1 MNSFV
6 TLVVVFAAIAAG
18 LLLLFK
24 LKLNK
29 GGSDDGPWPFYAVK
43 AMSAPEQVLYHRLCK
58 TLPDNLVL
66 AQVGLSRF
74 LRVKKGNN
82 FQQWFN
88 RINRMS
94 ADFVV
99 CAKDASVLAVI
110 ELDDSSHEGQQH
122 RTADAKKDK
131 ALAAAG
137 IRIVRWSVKSMP
149 DDAAIKATFKN

>member
-1 MNSFV
+1 MNSL
-6 TLVVVFAAIAAG
+6 LVLLVFAAIAPG
-18 LLLLFK
+18 LMFLAK
-24 LKLNK
+24 LKLS
-29 GGSDDGPWPFYAVK
+29 GGGGDDGPWPFYAAK
-43 AMSAPEQVLYHRLCK
+43 AMSPPEQVLYHRLCK

-82 FQQWFN
+82 FQKWFN

-110 ELDDSSHEGQQH
+110 ELDDSTHEAQQ
-122 RTADAKKDK
+122 RKSADAKKDK

-137 IRIVRWSVKSMP
+137 IRVVRWNVKAMP
-149 DDAAIKATFKN
+149 DDAAIRATFR